1 MRLYVYADESGTFDQ
16 RHNRLFVY
24 GGIILAGA
32 AAKEETTCRFIAL
45 ERSIRDSSRVHAG
58 APELKASS
66 MTMRERKRAFMSLRN
81 EGCRQFAT
89 IVDQTRLRE
98 EVFDSKRRKQRYL
111 DYALVRGIEDGI
123 RRILRTGRIA
133 RNEVDSVS
141 IVVDEHSASTRGR
154 LDFAESINDALRCGE
169 FDHTWST
176 FFPPVFSRE
185 IPAVSVAYVD
195 SRNVALVRAAD
206 ITANWAYMATRD
218 KGTYP
223 RAFAA
228 LRAQSS
234 LLQLPPSTAA

>member
-32 AAKEETTCRFIAL
+32 AAKEETTRRFIAL

-66 MTMRERKRAFMSLRN
+66 MTMRERKRAFMS
-81 EGCRQFAT
+81 
-89 IVDQTRLRE
+89 
-98 EVFDSKRRKQRYL
+98 
-111 DYALVRGIEDGI
+111 
-123 RRILRTGRIA
+123 
-133 RNEVDSVS
+133 
-141 IVVDEHSASTRGR
+141 
-154 LDFAESINDALRCGE
+154 
-169 FDHTWST
+169 
-176 FFPPVFSRE
+176 
-185 IPAVSVAYVD
+185 
-195 SRNVALVRAAD
+195 
-206 ITANWAYMATRD
+206 ANWAYMATRD